1 MDSTLN
7 TSPAQPLR
15 VGLVGAGL
23 SPSFISPRCSRFRR
37 RAWRRS
43 AIGRRARR
51 SFARQHGI
59 ESAFDSLDTMLKTAK
74 LDVVHVLAPPPQ
86 HAAAATR
93 CLEAGCHVLAEKPL
107 TVTAEEG
114 RALCA
119 VAERSGRRLGVNHNF
134 IWHPAF
140 MQLVDAAQSWWFGRL
155 RHVVASWS
163 VPLRQLQSGQFDH
176 WMFGAPATSFSSRP
190 STRCRS
196 SRICSAMSWPR
207 PCWRRQ
213 GSRCRRACGRGYLA
227 VALQCE
233 RGTAQCVLNFAGGFP
248 QTSVNVIGEDA
259 VGCADLR
266 LNTFVM
272 TRQSRFSPPI
282 DEFAQG
288 ASGAAAMFLESCS
301 AVGGRIKDTLRL
313 RPDLFTRTIQ
323 GSVADFYRSLAQ
335 DDHARGLARTVAPRI
350 WSRSATNRAARHGD
364 PRREPGGGDPMT
376 PAVITGDHR
385 LLVDYVLLRKARW
398 SARLTPIAARS

>member
-15 VGLVGAGL
+15 VGLVGAG
-23 SPSFISPRCSRFRR
+23 FIAKFHLTALQQIPQARVAAVCDPVAG
-37 RAWRRS
+37 RAE
-43 AIGRRARR
+43 

-59 ESAFDSLDTMLKTAK
+59 ESAFDSLDVMLKTAK

-107 TVTAEEG
+107 TVTAEEA

-176 WMFGAPATSFSSRP
+176 WMFGATGNIVLEQAVHPLSLITHLLGDVTAASV
-190 STRCRS
+190 
-196 SRICSAMSWPR
+196 
-207 PCWRRQ
+207 
-213 GSRCRRACGRGYLA
+213 LA
-227 VALQCE
+227 SPGFTMPTGVRFVDTWQIALQCE

-335 DDHARGLARTVAPRI
+335 DDHARGLARTR
-350 WSRSATNRAARHGD
+350 RAAHLVEVCEQIGRLA
-364 PRREPGGGDPMT
+364 MA
-376 PAVITGDHR
+376 PADENQTAVVR
-385 LLVDYVLLRKARW
+385 
-398 SARLTPIAARS
+398 